1 MVQMRDQNPLVEMF
15 RHNTWA
21 TLRLLDACATL
32 DDAQLDATVAG
43 TMGSIR
49 AILTHIA
56 GGEGRYAGIFTGQP
70 PAQVLEQVGFPGI
83 PALREL
89 IQASGTALQEQAA
102 VRQATELLTVQRRG
116 ETQQLPAGIV
126 LIQAINHATEHRAQV
141 ATILTQQ
148 GRTPPEMDG
157 WTFMAAPED
166 QG

>member
-1 MVQMRDQNPLVEMF
+1 MQMRDQNPLVELF

-49 AILTHIA
+49 DILTHIA
-56 GGEGRYAGIFTGQP
+56 GAEGRYVGIFTSRRP
-70 PAQVLEQVGFPGI
+70 PQLLEEAGFPGI
-83 PALREL
+83 AALREL
-89 IQASGTALQEQAA
+89 IQASGAALQAQAA
-102 VRQATELLTVQRRG
+102 TRHAPELLTVQRRG

-148 GRTPPEMDG
+148 GITPPEMDG

-166 QG
+166 HA

>member
-1 MVQMRDQNPLVEMF
+1 MEMRDPNPLVELF

-49 AILTHIA
+49 DILTHIA
-56 GGEGRYAGIFTGQP
+56 GAEGRYVGIFTGSRP
-70 PAQVLEQVGFPGI
+70 PQMLEQAGFPGI
-83 PALREL
+83 ASLREL
-89 IQASGTALQEQAA
+89 IQASGAALQAQAA
-102 VRQATELLTVQRRG
+102 TRHAPELLTVQRRG
-116 ETQQLPAGIV
+116 ETHQLPVGII
-126 LIQAINHATEHRAQV
+126 LIQTINHATEHRAQI

-148 GRTPPEMDG
+148 GITPPEMDG
-157 WTFMAAPED
+157 WTFMDAPED